1 MKRLGISQACGTLA
15 GVLFLL
21 SSAAAQ
27 EQRPSY
33 YPQKPKDDKA
43 VYLVKD
49 SFPVQA
55 DGVGDDSAAIQQAID
70 KVKARGA
77 TGANSRG
84 GAGIVFVPEGRYRL
98 SQTVYVWRGI
108 RLIGYGQHKPV
119 FVLAKNTPGY
129 QSGTGKYM
137 LWFAHGP
144 GEPGQPV
151 VDGNEGTLYSGLSNI
166 DMEIQDGN
174 PAAIAVRAH
183 FAQHSA
189 LAHVDFRIGSA
200 LGAVEEIGHEVE
212 DCRFFGGDFAIRTAV
227 TAAGWQV
234 LVLDSEF
241 VGQRSVAIET
251 HEAAGMTV
259 IRSRFRNVPYGI
271 RIPVMRVSHLTGEST
286 DKVYVKDSR
295 FENIKGAAL
304 WVARYYEPK
313 TQINVEDVECEGV
326 PVFLEFNPFLGGLS
340 RMPESALKVPG
351 EAGAYAIR
359 TLSHGLHVT
368 VKDTKETVRKRDTVV
383 ERATLASMTPI
394 PKKDFP
400 DLPPQSSW
408 VNVVDLGAKGDGAA
422 DDTAVFRKAIAEH
435 KAIYVP
441 QGSYRISDTLTL
453 ARDTA
458 LIGLQPTETRLV
470 LMPSTAGFTD
480 ASQPKPVLLAPKGS
494 TPIVSGIAVSMQ
506 NDNQGAVGVKWM
518 AAPGS
523 FMDDVTI
530 NCSRTKTGTEL
541 LYGLWIADGGAG
553 TFKGIWTPSESAT
566 AGLIVTDTSTPG
578 TMYQM
583 SIEHHRKVEIILRNV
598 SNWTFNT
605 IQTEEVNGDEAT
617 ASMEMEGC
625 KHLRFVNYFMY
636 HNSGTNAPMQYAI
649 RVRNS
654 SDIVWRGVHNFSGGP
669 FPFDNTLVDVDSG
682 AMVAH
687 PEIGELRVR

>member
-1 MKRLGISQACGTLA
+1 MNRSGISQAIGTA
-15 GVLFLL
+15 VAVYFLIH
-21 SSAAAQ
+21 SAAAQ
-27 EQRPSY
+27 VERPSY
-33 YPQKPKDDKA
+33 YPERPKDAKA

-49 SFPVQA
+49 SFPVHA
-55 DGVGDDSAAIQQAID
+55 DGVGDDSLAIQQAID
-70 KVKARGA
+70 KARNAGA
-77 TGANSRG
+77 DNQRG
-84 GAGIVFVPEGRYRL
+84 GSGIVFVPEGRYRL

-108 RLIGYGQHKPV
+108 RLIGYGQRKPV
-119 FVLAKNTPGY
+119 FLLAKNTPGY

-137 LWFAHGP
+137 IWFAHQP
-144 GEPGQPV
+144 GEAGQPA

-189 LAHVDFRIGSA
+189 LAHVDFRIGTA

-227 TAAGWQV
+227 TAAGWQS

-251 HEAAGMTV
+251 HESAGMTV

-313 TQINVEDVECEGV
+313 TQINVDDVECDGV

-368 VKDTKETVRKRDTVV
+368 VKDTKEPVRKRDTVV
-383 ERATLASMTPI
+383 ERVKLSSMTPV

-400 DLPPQSSW
+400 ELPPQTSW
-408 VNVVDLGAKGDGAA
+408 VNVVDLGAKGDGAT

-441 QGSYRISDTLTL
+441 QGTYRISDTLTL
-453 ARDTA
+453 GPDTA

-470 LMPSTAGFTD
+470 LMPSTAGFTN
-480 ASQPKPVLLAPKGS
+480 ASQPKPVILAPKGS
-494 TPIVSGIAVSMQ
+494 TPIVSGIAVTMQ

-518 AAPGS
+518 ASTGS
-523 FMDDVTI
+523 YMDDVTI

-566 AGLIVTDTSTPG
+566 AGLVVTDTSTPG

-617 ASMEMEGC
+617 ASMEIEGC
-625 KHLRFVNYFMY
+625 QHLKFVNYFMY
-636 HNSGTNAPMQYAI
+636 HNSGTNAPFQYAI

-654 SDIVWRGVHNFSGGP
+654 SDIVWRGIHNFSGGP
-669 FPFDNTLVDVDSG
+669 FPFDNTLVDMDSG

>member
-1 MKRLGISQACGTLA
+1 
-15 GVLFLL
+15 
-21 SSAAAQ
+21 
-27 EQRPSY
+27 
-33 YPQKPKDDKA
+33 
-43 VYLVKD
+43 
-49 SFPVQA
+49 
-55 DGVGDDSAAIQQAID
+55 
-70 KVKARGA
+70 
-77 TGANSRG
+77 
-84 GAGIVFVPEGRYRL
+84 
-98 SQTVYVWRGI
+98 
-108 RLIGYGQHKPV
+108 
-119 FVLAKNTPGY
+119 
-129 QSGTGKYM
+129 
-137 LWFAHGP
+137 
-144 GEPGQPV
+144 
-151 VDGNEGTLYSGLSNI
+151 
-166 DMEIQDGN
+166 
-174 PAAIAVRAH
+174 
-183 FAQHSA
+183 
-189 LAHVDFRIGSA
+189 
-200 LGAVEEIGHEVE
+200 
-212 DCRFFGGDFAIRTAV
+212 
-227 TAAGWQV
+227 
-234 LVLDSEF
+234 
-241 VGQRSVAIET
+241 
-251 HEAAGMTV
+251 
-259 IRSRFRNVPYGI
+259 
-271 RIPVMRVSHLTGEST
+271 MRVSHLTGEST

-313 TQINVEDVECEGV
+313 TQINVDDVECDGV

-340 RMPESALKVPG
+340 RMPESVLKVPG

-368 VKDTKETVRKRDTVV
+368 VKDTKEPVRKRDTVV
-383 ERATLASMTPI
+383 ERVKLASMTPI
-394 PKKDFP
+394 PKKDYP
-400 DLPPQSSW
+400 ELPPQSSW

-422 DDTAVFRKAIAEH
+422 DDTAVFRRAIAEH
-435 KAIYVP
+435 RAIYVP

-453 ARDTA
+453 GRDTA

-480 ASQPKPVLLAPKGS
+480 ASTPKPVILAPKGS

-506 NDNQGAVGVKWM
+506 NDNQGAVGIKWM
-518 AAPGS
+518 ASTGS
-523 FMDDVTI
+523 LMDDVTI

-566 AGLIVTDTSTPG
+566 AGLVITDTSTPG

-625 KHLRFVNYFMY
+625 KHLKFVNYFMY

-669 FPFDNTLVDVDSG
+669 FPFDNTLLDMDSG

-687 PEIGELRVR
+687 PEIAELRVR

>member
-1 MKRLGISQACGTLA
+1 
-15 GVLFLL
+15 
-21 SSAAAQ
+21 
-27 EQRPSY
+27 
-33 YPQKPKDDKA
+33 
-43 VYLVKD
+43 
-49 SFPVQA
+49 
-55 DGVGDDSAAIQQAID
+55 
-70 KVKARGA
+70 
-77 TGANSRG
+77 
-84 GAGIVFVPEGRYRL
+84 
-98 SQTVYVWRGI
+98 
-108 RLIGYGQHKPV
+108 
-119 FVLAKNTPGY
+119 
-129 QSGTGKYM
+129 
-137 LWFAHGP
+137 
-144 GEPGQPV
+144 
-151 VDGNEGTLYSGLSNI
+151 
-166 DMEIQDGN
+166 MEIQDGN

-200 LGAVEEIGHEVE
+200 LGAVEEIGHEIE
-212 DCRFFGGDFAIRTAV
+212 DCRFFGGDFAVRTAV

-251 HEAAGMTV
+251 HEAGMTV

-286 DKVYVKDSR
+286 DKLYVKDSR
-295 FENIKGAAL
+295 FQNIRGAAL
-304 WVARYYEPK
+304 WVARYYDPK
-313 TQINVEDVECEGV
+313 TQINVDDVECDGV

-351 EAGAYAIR
+351 EVGAYAIR
-359 TLSHGLHVT
+359 TLSHGLHVD
-368 VKDTKETVRKRDTVV
+368 VGDTREPARKRDTVV
-383 ERATLASMTPI
+383 ERVKLPAMTPV
-394 PKKDFP
+394 PNKDFP
-400 DLPPQSSW
+400 ELPPQSSW
-408 VNVVDLGAKGDGAA
+408 VNVLDLGAKGDGTA

-435 KAIYVP
+435 KAIYLP

-453 ARDTA
+453 GRDTA

-530 NCSRTKTGTEL
+530 NCSRTKTGTDL
-541 LYGLWIADGGAG
+541 LYGLWITDGGAG

-578 TMYQM
+578 AMYQM
-583 SIEHHRKVEIILRNV
+583 SIEHHRKVEIVLRNV

-605 IQTEEVNGDEAT
+605 IQTEEVNGDEST

-625 KHLRFVNYFMY
+625 HHLKFVNYFMY
-636 HNSGTNAPMQYAI
+636 HNSGTNAPFQYAI
-649 RVRNS
+649 RVKNS
-654 SDIVWRGVHNFSGGP
+654 SDIVWRGIHNFSGGP
-669 FPFDNTLVDVDSG
+669 FPFDNTLLDMDSG
-682 AMVAH
+682 ALVAH
-687 PEIGELRVR
+687 PEIAVLRVR

>member
-1 MKRLGISQACGTLA
+1 MNRSGISQAIGTA
-15 GVLFLL
+15 VAVYFLIH
-21 SSAAAQ
+21 SAAAQ
-27 EQRPSY
+27 VERPSY
-33 YPQKPKDDKA
+33 YPERPKDAKA

-49 SFPVQA
+49 SFPVHA
-55 DGVGDDSAAIQQAID
+55 DGVGDDSLAIQQAID
-70 KVKARGA
+70 KARNAGA
-77 TGANSRG
+77 DNQRG
-84 GAGIVFVPEGRYRL
+84 GSGIVFVPEGRYRL
-98 SQTVYVWRGI
+98 SQTIYVWRGI
-108 RLIGYGQHKPV
+108 RLIGYGPHKPV
-119 FVLAKNTPGY
+119 FLLAKNTPGY

-137 LWFAHGP
+137 IWFAHQP
-144 GEPGQPV
+144 GEAGQPA

-189 LAHVDFRIGSA
+189 LAHVDFRIGTA

-227 TAAGWQV
+227 TAAGWQS

-251 HEAAGMTV
+251 HESAGMTV

-313 TQINVEDVECEGV
+313 TQINVDDVECDGV

-368 VKDTKETVRKRDTVV
+368 VKDTKEPVRKRDTVV
-383 ERATLASMTPI
+383 ERVKLSSMTPV

-400 DLPPQSSW
+400 ELPPQTSW
-408 VNVVDLGAKGDGAA
+408 VNVVDLGAKGDGAT

-441 QGSYRISDTLTL
+441 QGTYRISDTLTL
-453 ARDTA
+453 GTDTA

-470 LMPSTAGFTD
+470 LMPSTAGFTN
-480 ASQPKPVLLAPKGS
+480 ASQPKPVILAPKGS
-494 TPIVSGIAVSMQ
+494 TPIVSGIAVTMQ

-518 AAPGS
+518 ASTGS
-523 FMDDVTI
+523 YMDDVTI

-566 AGLIVTDTSTPG
+566 AGLVVTDTSTPG

-625 KHLRFVNYFMY
+625 QHLKFVNYFMY
-636 HNSGTNAPMQYAI
+636 HNSGTNAPFQYAI

-654 SDIVWRGVHNFSGGP
+654 SDIVWRGIHNFSGGP
-669 FPFDNTLVDVDSG
+669 FPFDNTLVDMDSG